1 MNLLKVSC
9 AVVLASSL
17 SLSSVAFAASG
28 VAELVNVS
36 GKVLVQQG
44 EGFVSVTGS
53 VMLLPGDKVMV
64 GAESSAT
71 INYLD
76 GGCSVSINDQSLVK
90 VAKKAPCGKG
100 ETAAIA
106 GGDLIVPA
114 QDAGRG
120 NPAAAYGVVAVFTIV
135 GGLVVLLDDNSVS
148 GN

>member
-1 MNLLKVSC
+1 MSFLKVTG
-9 AVVLASSL
+9 AVVLAASL

-44 EGFVSVTGS
+44 EGFVPVTGT

-71 INYLD
+71 ISYLD

-114 QDAGRG
+114 QAAGG
-120 NPAAAYGVVAVFTIV
+120 SNTAAYGVAAAFVVV
-135 GGLVVLLDDNSVS
+135 GGLAVLLSDDRVS